1 MGQSNHLTKVVLNN
15 HNFESI
21 LFERIN
27 NKINNISLKKDLID
41 DPINYSLSN
50 PGKRVRP
57 LLAYLTADAINLD
70 LMKVDGLA
78 AAIEVMHTF
87 SLVHDDLPCMD
98 DDKLRRGKPTVHIA
112 FNEANALLGGSS
124 LLIYAFELLSYDKF
138 KVNND
143 IKVNLIHMLS
153 KAIGS
158 DGMLAGQFLDL
169 QAESQN
175 FYLTLQKF
183 KRIQEK
189 KTSLLIA
196 LCSYVGAK
204 LGNASKKE
212 ISTFYNFGILLGK
225 IFQIKDDI
233 LDLEGS
239 KKNMGKEVR
248 KDKKLNKAT
257 IIRLKNIDY
266 AKNEIIRL
274 GGRAKNELSKI
285 KKNTRIL
292 NDLVDYLLTRTN

>member
-1 MGQSNHLTKVVLNN
+1 MTKRRNLEYRIFKQKTYIEEELKKIFITLKAPKILKDVMRYSVLNG
-15 HNFESI
+15 
-21 LFERIN
+21 
-27 NKINNISLKKDLID
+27 
-41 DPINYSLSN
+41 
-50 PGKRVRP
+50 GKRIRP
-57 LLAYLTADAINLD
+57 FLLA
-70 LMKVDGLA
+70 
-78 AAIEVMHTF
+78 EVSKIYNVKPSVFKYPCMAVEIIHSF
-87 SLVHDDLPCMD
+87 SLVYDDLPCMD

-143 IKVNLIHMLS
+143 IKVNLINKLS

-175 FYLTLQKF
+175 FHLTLQKF

-248 KDKKLNKAT
+248 KDKKSNKAT

-274 GGRAKNELSKI
+274 GVRAKNELSKI
-285 KKNTRIL
+285 KKNTRTL
-292 NDLVDYLLTRTN
+292 NDFVDYLLTRTN